1 MRRSGGRAQLQGC
14 MAGGEHAAEHLA
26 DDGIER
32 AKRGSVRRT
41 RIVRNRSRGVRD
53 FGGWQLSLRVP

>member
-1 MRRSGGRAQLQGC
+1 